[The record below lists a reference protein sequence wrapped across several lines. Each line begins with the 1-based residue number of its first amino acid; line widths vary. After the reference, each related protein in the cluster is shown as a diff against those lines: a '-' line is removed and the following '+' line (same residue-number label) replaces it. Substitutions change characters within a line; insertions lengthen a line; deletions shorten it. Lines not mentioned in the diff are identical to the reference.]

1 MFLGG
6 AFELSQADLAQ
17 LGRFALTDRIVYGPA
32 LQKMGPMTL
41 ETQGI

>member
-17 LGRFALTDRIVYGPA
+17 LGRFALTDRIVYGPD
-32 LQKMGPMTL
+32 LKKMARMTY
-41 ETQGI
+41 EI